1 MPALNGPSRLP
12 VTSKA
17 NSAVIMLHGRG
28 SDGNDMIGLV
38 NYFQN
43 NLPNTAFFAP
53 HAPHSFEDSPVGFQW
68 YSSSTPELR
77 IQGVIDVASSV
88 DMYIDQVVSS
98 LDIKTS
104 NVALLGFSQGC
115 ITALHVGPRRAD
127 PLAGIVGLSGA
138 ITTSSDLGQQAKNS
152 TPILLV
158 HGEDDQVLPA
168 RLSVEASET
177 LMELGIPVD
186 LHIIP
191 DLRHSIDS
199 RVISIVTDFL
209 LKVFS

>member
-1 MPALNGPSRLP
+1 MNILITGGAGYLGSVITRNLLENHN
-12 VTSKA
+12 VTVMDNLMYNQTSLVDLFRNTNFKFIYGDVRDYKLLIEQVMKHD
-17 NSAVIMLHGRG
+17 VI
-28 SDGNDMIGLV
+28 I
-38 NYFQN
+38 
-43 NLPNTAFFAP
+43 
-53 HAPHSFEDSPVGFQW
+53 
-68 YSSSTPELR
+68 
-77 IQGVIDVASSV
+77 
-88 DMYIDQVVSS
+88 
-98 LDIKTS
+98 
-104 NVALLGFSQGC
+104 
-115 ITALHVGPRRAD
+115 